1 MRADVDRILAEK
13 GLKGIFYYSDSSK
26 NANMYYLSGFW
37 APDPF
42 IFFKKVDEDPIL
54 VVNQME
60 LDRARQES
68 RVKDVRPYEDY
79 DFRRIVRSVPE
90 AKEGIMKFVVS
101 VAKKEFSTKTAVC
114 VSPDFPVMLGDYL
127 RKDGLNIRPTFDVV
141 EKARETKE
149 PEEVKTMKTVQE
161 AVEEATLRVIEFIA
175 DADIG
180 QDGNLYYRKDGRK
193 QLLTVGRLRPIFDH
207 AFADRGCVAEDEM
220 IIACGSNASMGH
232 YTGKPG
238 DIVKAHEPVV
248 LDVFPKSVKARY
260 FSDMTRTVVK
270 GRASKEIRR
279 MFETVLQAKNSAMD
293 AMRAGV
299 LGKDMQL
306 LCFDL
311 FEKAGYE
318 TIRGGKQTTKG
329 YTHGLGHGVG
339 LEIHEGPG
347 MGELSTHPLCEHN
360 IITVEPGLYDPRI
373 GGVRIEDIV
382 EVTSEG
388 CRNLTEMEIC
398 LEI

>member
-1 MRADVDRILAEK
+1 
-13 GLKGIFYYSDSSK
+13 
-26 NANMYYLSGFW
+26 
-37 APDPF
+37 
-42 IFFKKVDEDPIL
+42 
-54 VVNQME
+54 
-60 LDRARQES
+60 
-68 RVKDVRPYEDY
+68 
-79 DFRRIVRSVPE
+79 
-90 AKEGIMKFVVS
+90 
-101 VAKKEFSTKTAVC
+101 
-114 VSPDFPVMLGDYL
+114 
-127 RKDGLNIRPTFDVV
+127 
-141 EKARETKE
+141 
-149 PEEVKTMKTVQE
+149 
-161 AVEEATLRVIEFIA
+161 
-175 DADIG
+175 
-180 QDGNLYYRKDGRK
+180 
-193 QLLTVGRLRPIFDH
+193 
-207 AFADRGCVAEDEM
+207 
-220 IIACGSNASMGH
+220 
-232 YTGKPG
+232 
-238 DIVKAHEPVV
+238 VKANEPVV

-270 GRASKEIRR
+270 GRASKEIRK

-299 LGKDMQL
+299 VGKDMQL

-360 IITVEPGLYDPRI
+360 IITIEPGLYDPRI